1 MDIRPFRGWRYR
13 PQDGDV
19 SDLIA
24 PPYDVLGPE
33 DKRELLDRC
42 GNNIVAVDLP
52 HVPASELGPDED
64 YVAAAEALEEWKRQ
78 GVLVREEAPAVYA
91 YQQSYTCCGRT
102 YHRRAMLC
110 GLRATP
116 LGEDVIPHEHT
127 FAGPK
132 ADRMRL
138 TELTRTQLSPI
149 FAFHEDPHDAAGAL
163 WSACESHPPQLQ
175 GRLGDV
181 TEKLWVVTDPRVIE
195 AVRGALRDQPA
206 YIADGHHRYTTGLNY
221 RDRLAEAGGLSADHE
236 ANFIFFALVPRTDP
250 GLLVLPTHRVYSGL
264 GEGFSTAKLA
274 EAADEFEWR
283 RHKASG
289 DLPADPMALLADAP
303 KHTFVFADGTDL
315 WTATLRSSDAMA
327 AAAGDQPE
335 PWRELDVAI
344 FQKLIAEKHL
354 QPAAGG
360 KEAVDYTPD
369 AAEAVRRCARGEADL
384 ACILPATPIE
394 AVEAVADAGA
404 SMPHKSTYFYPKLAT
419 GMVLKPLE

>member
-1 MDIRPFRGWRYR
+1 MEIRPFRGWRYR
-13 PQDGDV
+13 PDDGDV
-19 SDLIA
+19 SDRIA
-24 PPYDVLGPE
+24 PPYDVLGPQ
-33 DKRELLDRC
+33 DKRELLSRC
-42 GNNIVAVDLP
+42 GHNIVAVDLP
-52 HVPASELGPDED
+52 HAPASELGPDED
-64 YVAAAEALEEWKRQ
+64 YIAAANVLEDWKQQ
-78 GVLVREEAPAVYA
+78 GVLASEEAPAVYA
-91 YQQSYTCCGRT
+91 YEQSYTCGGRT

-132 ADRMRL
+132 ADRLRL

-163 WSACESHPPQLQ
+163 WSACESCPPELK

-181 TEKLWVVTDPRVIE
+181 EEKLWVVTDEKVIE
-195 AVRGALRDQPA
+195 AVRDALRDQPA

-221 RDRLAEAGGLSADHE
+221 RDRLAEAGELTEDHE

-250 GLLVLPTHRVYSGL
+250 GLLVLPTHRVYSRL
-264 GEGFSTAKLA
+264 GGDFSLDRLA
-274 EAADEFEWR
+274 AVADEFEWR
-283 RHKASG
+283 RHEASEEILA
-289 DLPADPMALLADAP
+289 DLPGLLRESP
-303 KHTFVFADGTDL
+303 KHTFVFTDGDSV
-315 WTATLRSSDAMA
+315 WTATLRSAEAMVQ
-327 AAAGDQPE
+327 AAGDQPK

-344 FQKLIAEKHL
+344 FQKLIAERRL
-354 QPAAGG
+354 EPAGRDATSI
-360 KEAVDYTPD
+360 DYTPD
-369 AAEAVRRCARGEADL
+369 AADAAGRCVRGEADL

-419 GMVLKPLE
+419 GMVLKPLQ